1 MFLDLFLI
9 FSPLLVRR
17 IFLPTALL
25 HFVLLSLSCIFAIYF
40 FLILMYFL
48 RVLFVVLR
56 LQPLFCLIDEIS
68 DSEFIFHSKEEENFV
83 EYEN

>member
-1 MFLDLFLI
+1 M
-9 FSPLLVRR
+9 
-17 IFLPTALL
+17 
-25 HFVLLSLSCIFAIYF
+25 C
-40 FLILMYFL
+40 FL